1 MTVQEKVSPTADEQ
15 VTTQQLLKMV
25 KALSDQNKALEAKV
39 GEQATRSEGQVDYYM
54 CNACGARL
62 PNGERCKK
70 HPNDAVHGVGVV
82 FNPRTNSVRIGAVST
97 S

>member
-1 MTVQEKVSPTADEQ
+1 MATQEKVDPKIDEQ

-25 KALSDQNKALEAKV
+25 KALTDSNKALELKV

-54 CNACGARL
+54 CNACGVRL
-62 PNGERCKK
+62 KPGERCTQ
-70 HPNDAVHGVGVV
+70 HPADKVHGMGIV
-82 FNPRTNSVRIGAVST
+82 FNPRTNSVRLGAVSK